1 VFLPKG
7 VDTCFENPLGTATRT
22 CYSPDNFST
31 YVFCAY
37 HGAFR
42 AGAQTYLYSVEPYQD
57 VPGCRNNVHNQP
69 LPNAVSQAPNL
80 VDPADPGYSTLSHEL
95 FETLSDPHLNAWYQG
110 LQGNEIGDLCADFD
124 NFTTINGHRYVT
136 QSEYSDVNH
145 LCVSGRLTSDPQ
157 TPQGG
162 FGS

>member
-1 VFLPKG
+1 MVEL
-7 VDTCFENPLGTATRT
+7 
-22 CYSPDNFST
+22 S
-31 YVFCAY
+31 
-37 HGAFR
+37 
-42 AGAQTYLYSVEPYQD
+42 AGAAGEELWLADAVDKSPLSWSSDGRILYQAVGQET
-57 VPGCRNNVHNQP
+57 GNNLWIAFP
-69 LPNAVSQAPNL
+69 
-80 VDPADPGYSTLSHEL
+80 
-95 FETLSDPHLNAWYQG
+95 
-110 LQGNEIGDLCADFD
+110 QGNEIGDLCADFD